1 MNRYPIWKYL
11 LITIVVLVGLVYA
24 APNLFGE
31 DPVLQISVGARKDAI
46 DANAQAQAE
55 TALKANNLSYKSIEA
70 GPRSLTIRFRNTED
84 QLKAYDIVR
93 QAMGSSYVVALNL
106 ASATPDWLR
115 NINALPMYL
124 GLDLSGGVHLLM
136 EVDMDA
142 AIATR
147 MEQYVGDLRT
157 TMREEKIRG
166 ARVSREGHLLRINF
180 RDQASRDQALEV
192 ISDQFRDLELSS
204 SDDGGYS
211 LEAGFTEIARREE
224 MRQALQ
230 QNITTLRKRVNE
242 LGVREP
248 VIQQQGDRRIVVQ
261 VPGVQDP
268 AQVKEILSATATL
281 EFRLA
286 NETGDVQSAMQGR
299 VPVGSRLYYERNG
312 NPILLDRRVMLTGD
326 SITDAK
332 SGIDSQSGGSSVTI
346 SLDGKGGRKFSRATR
361 DVVGRLLAV
370 IYIEKKKITH
380 IRDGKEVKE
389 TQLIE
394 EVINVARIREQL
406 GSRFQITGLD
416 SSREARNLALLLRA
430 GALRAPI
437 EIIEERTIGP
447 SLGQDNIDQGFNS
460 VLIGLIFVLA
470 FMAFW
475 YKAFGMIAN
484 FALAVNLVL
493 LVAVLSMFQATLTLP
508 GIAGIVL
515 TVGMAVDANVLI
527 FERIREELG
536 IGNSPQASISAG
548 YDKALSTIADANITT
563 LLAALVLYGLGTGPI
578 KGFAT
583 TLSIGIITSMFTA
596 IMLTRA
602 VVNLTYGR
610 QRRIN
615 KLSI

>member
-31 DPVLQISVGARKDAI
+31 DPVLQISVSARKDAI

-55 TALKANNLSYKSIEA
+55 TALKANNLSYKSVEA
-70 GPRSLTIRFRNTED
+70 GTRSLMIRFRNTED

-106 ASATPDWLR
+106 ASATPEWLR

-124 GLDLSGGVHLLM
+124 GLDLRGGVHLLM

-166 ARVSREGHLLRINF
+166 ARVSREGHQLRINF
-180 RDQASRDQALEV
+180 RDQASRDQSLDV
-192 ISDQFRDLELSS
+192 ISEQFRDLEVDS
-204 SDDGGYS
+204 SDEGGYS
-211 LEAGFTEIARREE
+211 LVASFTEVARREE

-286 NETGDVQSAMQGR
+286 NETGDVQAATQGR

-380 IRDGKEVKE
+380 IRNGKEVKE

-460 VLIGLIFVLA
+460 VMIGLIFVLA

-536 IGNSPQASISAG
+536 VGNSPQASISAG

-596 IMLTRA
+596 IMVTRA

>member
-11 LITIVVLVGLVYA
+11 VIAIVILVGLVYA
-24 APNLFGE
+24 TPNLFGK
-31 DPVLQISVGARKDAI
+31 DPVLQISVSARMDAI
-46 DANAQAQAE
+46 DVSAQAQAE
-55 TALKANNLSYKSIEA
+55 TALKANNLSYKSIVA
-70 GPRSLTIRFRNTED
+70 GKRSLTIRFRNVED
-84 QLKAYDIVR
+84 QIKAYDIVR
-93 QAMGSSYVVALNL
+93 QAMGSSYVVAQNL
-106 ASATPDWLR
+106 APATPNWLR
-115 NINALPMYL
+115 EIGALPMYL

-136 EVDMDA
+136 EVDMEA

-157 TMREEKIRG
+157 TMRQEKIRG
-166 ARVSREGHLLRINF
+166 ARVRRDGQILKIDF
-180 RDQASRDQALEV
+180 RDQTSRDQANDIV
-192 ISDQFRDLELSS
+192 ADQFRDLELSPR
-204 SDDGGYS
+204 DDGGYS
-211 LEAGFTEIARREE
+211 LEARFTETARREE

-286 NETGDVQSAMQGR
+286 NETGDVQAATQGR
-299 VPVGSRLYYERNG
+299 VPVGTRLYYERNG
-312 NPILLDRRVMLTGD
+312 SPILLNRRVMLTGD

-475 YKAFGMIAN
+475 YRAFGMVAN

-527 FERIREELG
+527 FERIREELRV
-536 IGNSPQASISAG
+536 GNSPQASISAG

-596 IMLTRA
+596 IMVTRA